1 METDRW
7 EWGTLHAYI
16 EGDRNCVGEHT
27 KYVPEFTVKDA
38 EGAGHG
44 GGDFFT
50 TYYFI
55 NSILGDEES
64 RKNTIDVYQ
73 AVDMCIPGIL
83 AFRSILNGG
92 SAIEVPDLRLKEQR
106 DKYRNDDV
114 YYLDSKFYRAQIPD
128 SVYDK
133 VREKWIKGENG

>member
-1 METDRW
+1 
-7 EWGTLHAYI
+7 
-16 EGDRNCVGEHT
+16 
-27 KYVPEFTVKDA
+27 
-38 EGAGHG
+38 
-44 GGDFFT
+44 
-50 TYYFI
+50 
-55 NSILGDEES
+55 
-64 RKNTIDVYQ
+64 
-73 AVDMCIPGIL
+73 MCIPGIL